1 MGLADKL
8 LADFSSDEDDD
19 DEQVDLKDEELD
31 ELDQDHN
38 SEAEHQDND
47 YDDEMLE
54 SNLTKPRQKR
64 DFNYLMVKNDLS
76 GVTSLRK
83 YSSVLPKLESLLRKL
98 DTIKNTDPDMID
110 REMENDFLSDANNK
124 LTDIKT
130 EISEVFSFVK
140 SYYKSIWP
148 DLEDLVRNPIDFAQ
162 VVKII
167 KDNVSLVSN
176 NSKIL
181 ENVLKKEEILGLT
194 MSASLVSQQAKP
206 QFEENYMKLILEACD
221 IILELNSSR
230 QKIRDF
236 VTERAKAIAPNVTA
250 IIGPSVTAQLI
261 SSYGLENLCKTPA
274 CNLPSVGVNNSA
286 SRAAQIGPRNKGYL
300 YYSDLVQSVADE
312 FRVQAMRMVSGK
324 VILASRI
331 DYSQRE
337 STKSDDS
344 NGQKWKKEITNKL
357 EKLQAPP
364 DQSKSKPL
372 PKPVEQKSKKRGG
385 RRFRK
390 LKERMAMSD
399 LAKAQNKMAFGKEEE
414 TRMDAFGEEIGL
426 GMAGKFSNGG
436 SYRTMAETK
445 KAQMTKAM
453 ASKIQKFAGNANNGP
468 GNEGGSKLIK
478 SLNVDDRL
486 LSLQGSSNGNGG
498 SKQGDVGLPSWLQ
511 PQQSSG
517 KKRLHDDDDFMIRR
531 TKKRRS

>member
-1 MGLADKL
+1 MNVGQINKMGLADKL
-8 LADFSSDEDDD
+8 LAGFSSDEDE
-19 DEQVDLKDEELD
+19 DEQLALKDEELD

-38 SEAEHQDND
+38 SSEAEGQDDND
-47 YDDEMLE
+47 DDDEPMLD
-54 SNLTKPRQKR
+54 STVTKPHQKR

-76 GVTSLRK
+76 DVTSVRK
-83 YSSVLPKLESLLRKL
+83 YSLVLPKLKSLLRKL

-110 REMENDFLSDANNK
+110 REMENDFLFDANNN
-124 LTDIKT
+124 LADIKT

-140 SYYKSIWP
+140 SYYKPIWP
-148 DLEDLVRNPIDFAQ
+148 DLEDLVKNPIDYAQ

-167 KDNVSLVSN
+167 KDNVFLVSN

-194 MSASLVSQQAKP
+194 MSASLVSQQPKP

-230 QKIRDF
+230 QMIRDF
-236 VTERAKAIAPNVTA
+236 VTERAKSIAPNVTA

-300 YYSDLVQSVADE
+300 YYSDLVQSVAEE

-337 STKSDDS
+337 STQSDDS

-372 PKPVEQKSKKRGG
+372 PKPIDQKSKKRGG

-390 LKERMAMSD
+390 LKERMAMSE

-426 GMAGKFSNGG
+426 GMA
-436 SYRTMAETK
+436 
-445 KAQMTKAM
+445 
-453 ASKIQKFAGNANNGP
+453 
-468 GNEGGSKLIK
+468 
-478 SLNVDDRL
+478 VDKEFEC
-486 LSLQGSSNGNGG
+486 G
-498 SKQGDVGLPSWLQ
+498 
-511 PQQSSG
+511 
-517 KKRLHDDDDFMIRR
+517 
-531 TKKRRS
+531 